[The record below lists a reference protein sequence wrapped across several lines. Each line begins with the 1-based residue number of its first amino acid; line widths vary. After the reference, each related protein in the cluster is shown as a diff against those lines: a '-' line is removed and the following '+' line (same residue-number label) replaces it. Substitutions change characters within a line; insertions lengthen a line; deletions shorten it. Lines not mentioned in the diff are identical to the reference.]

1 MIEFSPLTLLDINL
15 IDEDPN
21 QPRKEDNPGFS
32 QQSLKELAL
41 TIAERGVKSPISVRS
56 TDNGRFIINHGARRF
71 RASKLA
77 GKTTIPAFIDND
89 YTHLDQLIENIQR
102 DALTPREVADY
113 IGYKISMGFKKS
125 EIANELGKSNAWVS
139 QHSVILDMPEPIAKA
154 FNKGRI
160 QDLTALNELVK
171 IYNKCPE
178 DVEQIISDG
187 EDISR
192 SSVQYLKE
200 YSDSLSEVLEE
211 KIISKKDKHQGPQGP
226 RPKVIVRYNGQECEL
241 KIKKSTENK
250 VTIILEK
257 NQELEVFPS
266 ELEILKIE

>member
-1 MIEFSPLTLLDINL
+1 MLIRLL
-15 IDEDPN
+15 
-21 QPRKEDNPGFS
+21 
-32 QQSLKELAL
+32 
-41 TIAERGVKSPISVRS
+41 
-56 TDNGRFIINHGARRF
+56 IINHGARRY

-178 DVEQIISDG
+178 DVEQFIADG
-187 EDISR
+187 DEISR

-200 YSDSLSEVLEE
+200 YSDSLSDAPEE
-211 KIISKKDKHQGPQGP
+211 KIISKTKEKKDKHQGPQGP
-226 RPKVIVRYNGQECEL
+226 RPKVIVKYNGLECEL
-241 KIKKSTENK
+241 KIKKSNENK
-250 VTIILEK
+250 VYIVLNQ
-257 NQELEVFPS
+257 NQELEVQPK
-266 ELEILKIE
+266 ELEILRIE

>member
-1 MIEFSPLTLLDINL
+1 MIEFSPPTLLDINL

-41 TIAERGVKSPISVRS
+41 TIAERGVKSPISVRP
-56 TDNGRFIINHGARRF
+56 TDNGRFIINHGARRY

-154 FNKGRI
+154 FNNVNFLA
-160 QDLTALNELVK
+160 DL
-171 IYNKCPE
+171 
-178 DVEQIISDG
+178 
-187 EDISR
+187 
-192 SSVQYLKE
+192 
-200 YSDSLSEVLEE
+200 
-211 KIISKKDKHQGPQGP
+211 
-226 RPKVIVRYNGQECEL
+226 
-241 KIKKSTENK
+241 
-250 VTIILEK
+250 
-257 NQELEVFPS
+257 
-266 ELEILKIE
+266 